1 MARAGTT
8 KPPRQFRA
16 DGRPPACPD
25 ERRLA
30 TLEPR
35 ASCRRRRI
43 ASDAAKPGTR
53 HVSDSYRLGIDIGG
67 TFSDFAVVDDADG
80 TIRVE
85 KTLTSAHAPEES
97 VMRGIDDLSSAI
109 PGLLARTR
117 EAIHATTLVANTIL
131 ERKGAKT
138 GLLATEGFR
147 DILELAREV
156 RYDIYDMFIRL
167 PEPLVPRRLRLGVPE
182 RVLADGAVLV
192 PLDEAA
198 VRRAAAVF
206 RGEGVGAVAVSFL
219 HSYRNA
225 AHERRAAAILR
236 EELPGVTLSLSHEV
250 HPEPKEYERTST
262 AVLDAYVKAV
272 AEGYLERLADGLA
285 ERGYRERLFVM
296 LSNGGAATVETAKRV
311 PVQIVE
317 SGPAAGVEA
326 AAFFGRL
333 AGIDSLLSFD
343 MGGTTAKLCIVENG
357 RAARTRTF
365 EVDRV
370 HRFKSGSG
378 LPAAVPVYDLLEI
391 GAGGGSIAR
400 VDDLGLIR
408 VGPDSAGSAP
418 GPACYGLGGRAPT
431 VTDADLALGYLN
443 PDYFLGG
450 RMALDR
456 GAAERAIEAHLARE
470 TGLAI
475 LEAAAGVHEIVNENM
490 AAAARIY
497 VAEKGKAAPEL
508 SMIAFGG
515 AGPVHAAGLAR
526 KLGCPRLVVPPHSGV
541 MSSLGLLAAPVA
553 FERSRAV
560 RRILEAVDLA
570 RIEAGFRD
578 LESEARGLM
587 PEGAAP
593 IVRRSVDLRYS
604 GQDYPLEIEV
614 AGPCDAVSTKPD
626 WEARFEALYRSHYG
640 KVDDD
645 NPVELASIRVH
656 VSQPPPAL
664 ELARPPATADAPPKA
679 WRDIHVSA
687 ASGMERAPVYER
699 AALRIGQEI
708 AGPAVIEERE
718 STTVIGPGDRLH
730 VDPLGCLVVDLAV
743 RRPAAPGGDA
753 GAEPVPAGLARS

>member
-1 MARAGTT
+1 MT
-8 KPPRQFRA
+8 
-16 DGRPPACPD
+16 
-25 ERRLA
+25 
-30 TLEPR
+30 
-35 ASCRRRRI
+35 
-43 ASDAAKPGTR
+43 
-53 HVSDSYRLGIDIGG
+53 DSYRLGIDIGG
-67 TFSDFAVVDDADG
+67 TFSDFALVDDAG
-80 TIRVE
+80 GAIRVG
-85 KTLTSAHAPEES
+85 KVLTSAHAPEES
-97 VMRGIDDLSSAI
+97 VMRGIADLSGAV
-109 PGLLARTR
+109 PGLLRRTS
-117 EAIHATTLVANTIL
+117 EVIHATTLVTNTIL

-138 GLLATEGFR
+138 GLLTTEGFR
-147 DILELAREV
+147 DILEMAREV

-182 RVLADGAVLV
+182 RVLADGTALL

-198 VRRAAAVF
+198 VRQAAAVF
-206 RGEGVGAVAVSFL
+206 RDEGVGAVAVSFL
-219 HSYRNA
+219 HSYRNG
-225 AHERRAAAILR
+225 AHERRAAEILR
-236 EELPGVTLSLSHEV
+236 EELPAVTLSLSHEV

-262 AVLDAYVKAV
+262 TVLDAYVKAV
-272 AEGYLERLADGLA
+272 AEGYLERLAEGLA
-285 ERGYRERLFVM
+285 GHGYRDRLFVM
-296 LSNGGAATVETAKRV
+296 LSNGGTATVETAKRV

-326 AAFFGRL
+326 AAYFGRL

-343 MGGTTAKLCIVENG
+343 MGGTTAKLCIIENG
-357 RAARTRTF
+357 RAARTRSY
-365 EVDRV
+365 EVDRQ

-418 GPACYGLGGRAPT
+418 GPACYGLGGAAPT

-456 GAAERAIEAHLARE
+456 AAAERAVGKQLAEA
-470 TGLAI
+470 TGLTV

-497 VAEKGKAAPEL
+497 VAEKGRAPSEL
-508 SMIAFGG
+508 SMVAFGG

-570 RIEAGFRD
+570 AVEAGFRA
-578 LESEARGLM
+578 LETEAGELM
-587 PEGAAP
+587 PDGAAP

-614 AGPCDAVSTKPD
+614 SGPCDTSSTEGD

-664 ELARPPATADAPPKA
+664 ELAPPPAQADALPKA
-679 WRDIHVSA
+679 WRDIHVPA
-687 ASGMERAPVYER
+687 GAGMERAPVYER

-718 STTVIGPGDRLH
+718 STTVIGPGDRLR
-730 VDPLGCLVVDLAV
+730 VDALGCLVVDLV
-743 RRPAAPGGDA
+743 IHRPAASGDDA
-753 GAEPVPAGLARS
+753 GAAPVPAAFGRR

>member
-1 MARAGTT
+1 VT
-8 KPPRQFRA
+8 
-16 DGRPPACPD
+16 
-25 ERRLA
+25 
-30 TLEPR
+30 
-35 ASCRRRRI
+35 
-43 ASDAAKPGTR
+43 
-53 HVSDSYRLGIDIGG
+53 DSYRLGIDIGG
-67 TFSDFAVVDDADG
+67 TFSDFALVDDADG
-80 TIRVE
+80 AIRIE

-97 VMRGIDDLSSAI
+97 VMRGIADLSAAV
-109 PGLLARTR
+109 PGLLDRTT
-117 EAIHATTLVANTIL
+117 EVIHATTLVTNTIL

-138 GLLATEGFR
+138 GLLTTEGFR

-167 PEPLVPRRLRLGVPE
+167 PEPMVPRRLRLGVPE
-182 RVLADGAVLV
+182 RVLADGTVLV

-206 RGEGVGAVAVSFL
+206 REEGVGAVAVSFL
-219 HSYRNA
+219 HSYRNG
-225 AHERRAAAILR
+225 AHERRAAEILR

-262 AVLDAYVKAV
+262 TVLDAYVKAV
-272 AEGYLERLADGLA
+272 AEGYLERLAEGLA
-285 ERGYRERLFVM
+285 GRGYRERLFIM
-296 LSNGGAATVETAKRV
+296 LSNGGTATVETAKRV

-326 AAFFGRL
+326 AAYFGRL

-343 MGGTTAKLCIVENG
+343 MGGTTAKLCIVEHG
-357 RAARTRTF
+357 RAARTRTY
-365 EVDRV
+365 EVDRQ

-400 VDDLGLIR
+400 VDDLGLIQ

-418 GPACYGLGGRAPT
+418 GPACYGLGGAAPT
-431 VTDADLALGYLN
+431 VTDADLVLGYLN

-456 GAAERAIEAHLARE
+456 AAAERAVERHLAE
-470 TGLAI
+470 ATGLMV

-490 AAAARIY
+490 AAAARVY
-497 VAEKGKAAPEL
+497 VAEKGKAPSEL
-508 SMIAFGG
+508 SMVAFGG

-553 FERSRAV
+553 FERSRAI
-560 RRILEAVDLA
+560 RRILAAVDLA
-570 RIEAGFRD
+570 AVEAGFRE
-578 LESEARGLM
+578 LETEAGDPM
-587 PEGAAP
+587 PDGAAP

-614 AGPCDAVSTKPD
+614 AGPCDAPSTKLD
-626 WEARFEALYRSHYG
+626 WETRFEALYRSFYG

-656 VSQPPPAL
+656 ASQPPPAL
-664 ELARPPATADAPPKA
+664 GIAPPPAKTDAPPKA
-679 WRDIHVSA
+679 WRDIHVRA
-687 ASGMERAPVYER
+687 GSGMERVPVYER
-699 AALRIGQEI
+699 AALCIGQEI

-718 STTVIGPGDRLH
+718 STTVIGPGDRLG
-730 VDPLGCLVVDLAV
+730 VDPLGCLVVDLV
-743 RRPAAPGGDA
+743 IHRTAASDGDA
-753 GAEPVPAGLARS
+753 GAAPVPSAFGRS

>member
-1 MARAGTT
+1 MT
-8 KPPRQFRA
+8 
-16 DGRPPACPD
+16 
-25 ERRLA
+25 
-30 TLEPR
+30 
-35 ASCRRRRI
+35 
-43 ASDAAKPGTR
+43 
-53 HVSDSYRLGIDIGG
+53 DSYRLGIDIGG
-67 TFSDFAVVDDADG
+67 TFSDFALVDDAG
-80 TIRVE
+80 GAIRVG
-85 KTLTSAHAPEES
+85 KVLTSAHAPEES
-97 VMRGIDDLSSAI
+97 VMRGIADLSGAV
-109 PGLLARTR
+109 PGLLRRTS
-117 EAIHATTLVANTIL
+117 EVIHATTLVTNTIL

-138 GLLATEGFR
+138 GLLTTEGFR
-147 DILELAREV
+147 DILEMAREV

-182 RVLADGAVLV
+182 RVLADGTALL

-198 VRRAAAVF
+198 VRQAAAVF
-206 RGEGVGAVAVSFL
+206 RDEGVGAVAVSFL
-219 HSYRNA
+219 HSYRNG
-225 AHERRAAAILR
+225 AHESRAADILR
-236 EELPGVTLSLSHEV
+236 EELPAVTVSLSHEV

-262 AVLDAYVKAV
+262 TVLDAYVKAV
-272 AEGYLERLADGLA
+272 AEGYLERLAEGLA
-285 ERGYRERLFVM
+285 GHGYRDRLFVM
-296 LSNGGAATVETAKRV
+296 LSNGGTATVETAKRV

-326 AAFFGRL
+326 ASYFGRL

-343 MGGTTAKLCIVENG
+343 MGGTTAKLCIIENG
-357 RAARTRTF
+357 RAARTRSY
-365 EVDRV
+365 EVDRQ

-418 GPACYGLGGRAPT
+418 GPACYGLGGAAPT

-456 GAAERAIEAHLARE
+456 PAAERAIGGQLAEA
-470 TGLAI
+470 TGLTV

-497 VAEKGKAAPEL
+497 VAEKGRAPSEL
-508 SMIAFGG
+508 SMVAFGG

-570 RIEAGFRD
+570 AVEAGFRV
-578 LESEARGLM
+578 LETEARELM
-587 PEGAAP
+587 PDGAAP

-614 AGPCDAVSTKPD
+614 SGPCDTSSTKGD
-626 WEARFEALYRSHYG
+626 WEALFEALYRSHYG

-664 ELARPPATADAPPKA
+664 ELAPPPAQADAPPKA
-679 WRDIHVSA
+679 WRDIHVPA
-687 ASGMERAPVYER
+687 GAGMERAPVYER

-718 STTVIGPGDRLH
+718 STTVIGPGDRLR
-730 VDPLGCLVVDLAV
+730 VDPLGCLVVDLV
-743 RRPAAPGGDA
+743 IHRPAASGDDA
-753 GAEPVPAGLARS
+753 GAAPVPAAFGRR